1 MIIFKRWSV
10 LREKRPPGFSI
21 SVFGRFAY
29 SLSALVGLTVFGF
42 DRLRLLEFF
51 DVSSPISDRLYANS
65 RTPDIGKARGPLF
78 SQNLWLAVVLWFV
91 FGMLAV
97 FLFFVDV
104 VY

>member
-29 SLSALVGLTVFGF
+29 RLSALVGLTVFGF

-78 SQNLWLAVVLWFV
+78 SQNLWLAVVLR
-91 FGMLAV
+91 V
-97 FLFFVDV
+97 FLLYLLSSFF
-104 VY
+104 YFSLM

>member
-29 SLSALVGLTVFGF
+29 SLSALVGLTVFGA

-78 SQNLWLAVVLWFV
+78 SQNLWLAVVLR
-91 FGMLAV
+91 V
-97 FLFFVDV
+97 FLLYLLSSFF
-104 VY
+104 YFSLM

>member
-29 SLSALVGLTVFGF
+29 RVSALVGLTVFGF

-78 SQNLWLAVVLWFV
+78 SQNLWLAVVLR
-91 FGMLAV
+91 V
-97 FLFFVDV
+97 FLLYLLSSFF
-104 VY
+104 YFSLM

>member
-29 SLSALVGLTVFGF
+29 SLSALVGLTFFGF

-51 DVSSPISDRLYANS
+51 DVSSPISDRLYASS

-78 SQNLWLAVVLWFV
+78 SQNLWLAVVLR
-91 FGMLAV
+91 V
-97 FLFFVDV
+97 FLLYLLSSFF
-104 VY
+104 YFSLM

>member
-78 SQNLWLAVVLWFV
+78 SQNLWLAVVLR
-91 FGMLAV
+91 V
-97 FLFFVDV
+97 FLLYLLSSFF
-104 VY
+104 YFSLM

>member
-42 DRLRLLEFF
+42 DRLRLVEFF

-78 SQNLWLAVVLWFV
+78 SQNLWLAVVLR
-91 FGMLAV
+91 V
-97 FLFFVDV
+97 FLLYLLSSFF
-104 VY
+104 YFSLM

>member
-65 RTPDIGKARGPLF
+65 RTPDIGKARGPLV
-78 SQNLWLAVVLWFV
+78 SQNLWLAVVLR
-91 FGMLAV
+91 V
-97 FLFFVDV
+97 FLLYLLSSFF
-104 VY
+104 YFSLM

>member
-65 RTPDIGKARGPLF
+65 RTPDIGKSAGLG
-78 SQNLWLAVVLWFV
+78 WL
-91 FGMLAV
+91 LAIKSG
-97 FLFFVDV
+97 DV
-104 VY
+104 EISGGDRKLIYEL